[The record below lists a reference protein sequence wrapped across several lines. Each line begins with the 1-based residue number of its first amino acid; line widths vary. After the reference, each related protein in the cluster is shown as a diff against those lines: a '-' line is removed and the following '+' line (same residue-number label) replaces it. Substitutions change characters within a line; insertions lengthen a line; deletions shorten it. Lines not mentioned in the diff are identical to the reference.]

1 MYQQHLIEH
10 ALAGGRGKGDEKEK
24 KLKAVVELGVAMM
37 TILVIATAVAKTV
50 VVVVVKEMGKVVGKR
65 VRKAVVTTVT
75 AVEKNKIK
83 ESENARVQPHNFHNF
98 PIFYMLISFQ

>member
-1 MYQQHLIEH
+1 MNELRKICDWQNIYMYQQHLIEH

-75 AVEKNKIK
+75 AVEKNKNKRIGK
-83 ESENARVQPHNFHNF
+83 CTSATA
-98 PIFYMLISFQ
+98 